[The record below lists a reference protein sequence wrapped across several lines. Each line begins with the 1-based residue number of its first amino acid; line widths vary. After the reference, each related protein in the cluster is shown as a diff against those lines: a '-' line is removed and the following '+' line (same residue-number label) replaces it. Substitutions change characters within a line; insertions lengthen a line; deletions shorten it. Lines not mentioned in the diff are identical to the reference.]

1 MVISI
6 MNKKLSLFFGISF
19 FILSFSL
26 SVFGEIIKGQWEF
39 VKEQEYC
46 FIQSAPTETKIPE
59 GKTRGQ
65 YYILVYRMHK
75 SPDIIVQIT
84 AGFNYRDSD
93 SVEVKIDSGNYDF
106 YTDGDTAW
114 AKDDKKVIYAMKK
127 GLQLE
132 TTGISSKGTEVIDI
146 YTLKGFTS
154 AVNKLTEDC

>member
-1 MVISI
+1 
-6 MNKKLSLFFGISF
+6 MNKILSLFFGISF
-19 FILSFSL
+19 FILSFSS

-46 FIQSAPTETKIPE
+46 FIQSAPIETKIPE

-127 GLQLE
+127 GLEL
-132 TTGISSKGTEVIDI
+132 TLTGESARGTITNDV
-146 YTLKGFTS
+146 YTLKGFTN
-154 AVNKLTEDC
+154 AVNQLNNDC

>member
-1 MVISI
+1 
-6 MNKKLSLFFGISF
+6 MNKILSLFFGISF
-19 FILSFSL
+19 FILSFSP
-26 SVFGEIIKGQWEF
+26 SVFGEIVKGQWEF

-46 FIQSAPTETKIPE
+46 FIQSVPIETKIPE

-75 SPDIIVQIT
+75 SPDLIVQIT
-84 AGFNYRDSD
+84 TGFNYKDSD
-93 SVEVKIDSGNYDF
+93 SVEVKIDSSSYDF

-114 AKDDKKVIYAMKK
+114 AKEDKKVIYAMKK

-132 TTGISSKGTEVIDI
+132 TTGISSKGTKVIDI

-154 AVNKLTEDC
+154 AVNKLTKDC

>member
-1 MVISI
+1 
-6 MNKKLSLFFGISF
+6 MNKILSLFFGISF
-19 FILSFSL
+19 FILSFSP

-84 AGFNYRDSD
+84 F
-93 SVEVKIDSGNYDF
+93 K
-106 YTDGDTAW
+106 
-114 AKDDKKVIYAMKK
+114 
-127 GLQLE
+127 
-132 TTGISSKGTEVIDI
+132 
-146 YTLKGFTS
+146 
-154 AVNKLTEDC
+154 